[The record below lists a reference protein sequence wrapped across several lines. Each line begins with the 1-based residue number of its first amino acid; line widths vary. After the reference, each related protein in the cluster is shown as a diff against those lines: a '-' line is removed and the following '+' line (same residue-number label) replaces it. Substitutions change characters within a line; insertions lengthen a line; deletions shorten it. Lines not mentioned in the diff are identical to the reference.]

1 VVWSFGKRYRPLLG
15 LDITTSSVKLI
26 ELTMSG
32 GQYRVESYA
41 AEPTPHN
48 AINEKAIV
56 DAEAVGEAIRRAV
69 KRSGAKSRLAAIAI
83 SGDAAITKVIQMP
96 KTLGDNEL
104 EGQVAPERVAKA
116 VKALKAASGKRW
128 KKGKGATD
136 PYHAQLWIVGDSIGE
151 ACWLKGHAAG
161 IRRKAPAQGK
171 IRVDLSLTELLQL
184 SWLAHLGFQHMMPNY
199 RGFEIHRFSGEED
212 AREGAAAVGKIESVI
227 PAKERPFADLSV
239 QFKKRQK
246 LIGDWW
252 QAVPDR
258 LTA

>member
-1 VVWSFGKRYRPLLG
+1 MDILFILGGLHVALIVAGWSC
-15 LDITTSSVKLI
+15 
-26 ELTMSG
+26 
-32 GQYRVESYA
+32 
-41 AEPTPHN
+41 
-48 AINEKAIV
+48 
-56 DAEAVGEAIRRAV
+56 
-69 KRSGAKSRLAAIAI
+69 AKSYFDKGRLQGMEEAMREI
-83 SGDAAITKVIQMP
+83 SRGISSHY
-96 KTLGDNEL
+96 EL

-171 IRVDLSLTELLQL
+171 IRVDLSLNELLQL
-184 SWLAHLGFQHMMPNY
+184 SWLAQLGFQHMMPNY

-246 LIGDWW
+246 LICDWW